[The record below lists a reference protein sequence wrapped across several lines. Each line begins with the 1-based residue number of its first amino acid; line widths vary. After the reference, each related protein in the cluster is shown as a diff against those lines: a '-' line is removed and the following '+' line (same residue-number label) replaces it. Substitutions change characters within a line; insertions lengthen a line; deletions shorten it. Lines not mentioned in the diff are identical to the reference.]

1 MRATPPAPGATWL
14 GLNLDWIYT
23 DLLRGIVR
31 RTCSVHHARDV
42 LHDALVRFAVVTLR
56 SRIAEPQAYVR
67 RIVESVLVDH
77 YRSDSRYV
85 PLAEGDEPQPGQA
98 DIGAEAAPSSETL
111 ADLRQ
116 RLAAIQAVIES
127 LPPRCREVFWLLRVE
142 GFTYAEIGARMGIA
156 QKTVEGHAVR
166 ALVQLSLLRERLA

>member
-1 MRATPPAPGATWL
+1 MRATNPPSGATWL

-31 RTCSVHHARDV
+31 RTYCAHHARDV
-42 LHDALVRFAVVTLR
+42 LHDALVRFAVVTQR
-56 SRIAEPQAYVR
+56 SCIAEPQAYVR

-77 YRSDSRYV
+77 HRSDSRYV
-85 PLAEGDEPQPGQA
+85 PLAEEGEAQPGQA
-98 DIGAEAAPSSETL
+98 EICAESAPSSETL

-127 LPPRCREVFWLLRVE
+127 LPPRCRDVFWLLRVE
-142 GFTYAEIGARMGIA
+142 GFTYAEIGARLGIA

-166 ALVQLSLLRERLA
+166 ALVQLSMLREQLA